1 MIGYFGQKGDS
12 HLYTDKDIGRYD
24 GQSDV
29 SMTKLEMK
37 YCSYCKKQTPHK
49 VVDTK
54 TDGHGT
60 GRDLRCTK
68 CGSARLGEIQG
79 FDAALM

>member
-1 MIGYFGQKGDS
+1 ME
-12 HLYTDKDIGRYD
+12 
-24 GQSDV
+24 
-29 SMTKLEMK
+29 KLEMK
-37 YCSYCKKQTPHK
+37 YCPFCKKQTPHK

-54 TDGHGT
+54 TDGKGT
-60 GRDLRCTK
+60 GRSLKCTK